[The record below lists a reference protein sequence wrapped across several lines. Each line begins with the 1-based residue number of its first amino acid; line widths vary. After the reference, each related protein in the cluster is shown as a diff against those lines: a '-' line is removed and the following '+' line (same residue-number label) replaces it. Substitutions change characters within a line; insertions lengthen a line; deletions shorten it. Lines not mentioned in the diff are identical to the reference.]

1 MNTIKAGDI
10 VRVIKAKAITSRL
23 QALIGKD
30 VRVADVRGNYLLIDG
45 MHGGPIYYTR
55 FEKVAGA
62 DEIKIGK
69 YIISLERGGD
79 LLPAEKPRTY
89 SSDAQALKVAE
100 QMAAKHGGK
109 FLIFKAI
116 GEYEMPVA
124 KPTFRSL

>member
-1 MNTIKAGDI
+1 MNTIKTGDT
-10 VRVIKAKAITSRL
+10 VRVLRSKAITSRL
-23 QALIGKD
+23 QSLIGKD

-55 FEKVAGA
+55 FEKVHGPE
-62 DEIKIGK
+62 EIKIGK
-69 YIISLERGGD
+69 YIISLEREGE
-79 LLPAEKPRTY
+79 LLPAEKPRQY

-116 GEYEMPVA
+116 GEYEMPIA
-124 KPTFRSL
+124 KPAFRAL